1 MTVVV
6 GSDRAAVKPR
16 LVVLAW
22 AVAAV
27 SVAGFIAAWVLA
39 VRNRNLLS
47 LSANFGPDRFLVAY
61 AVVGGVVASRRSSN
75 PIGWFLLGIG
85 LVTACRGLAGE
96 YALYALAG
104 SARPASGVWAAWF
117 VNWSLILL
125 FPGGLVTFLLLSFPN
140 GRPVTPRWWAVGWA
154 GVGMGAFILLADWF
168 HPGPVA
174 VYGLPSVPNP
184 TGIHGFFS
192 LTWGSWL
199 FGAAYLL
206 SWGCLLTAASSVFVR
221 YRRSAGE
228 ERLQVKWFA
237 YAAVLSLALLVALLP
252 LSFATATGQ
261 LLSSV
266 VIVVGLG
273 LALPLT
279 VGIAIL
285 KYRLYAIDKIISR
298 TVSYALVTG
307 LVAGVYLGCVA
318 LLTKILPFRGS
329 VGIAVAVLAAAALFN
344 PLRRRVQAMVDRRFD
359 RARYD
364 AERVVAQFSVQ
375 LREQVDLDV
384 LGNDLLGVVNHVLAP
399 AHVTLWLSQEV
410 PPVGNAEQDTLS
422 TPEIPALPRS
432 LAVPAEPGATSARI
446 APEVPEC
453 YRARDR
459 LRCRRSRARWLS
471 VVFALNAASMA
482 WSARD
487 PRPGSRPIW
496 RAKVAPS

>member
-1 MTVVV
+1 
-6 GSDRAAVKPR
+6 
-16 LVVLAW
+16 
-22 AVAAV
+22 
-27 SVAGFIAAWVLA
+27 
-39 VRNRNLLS
+39 
-47 LSANFGPDRFLVAY
+47 
-61 AVVGGVVASRRSSN
+61 
-75 PIGWFLLGIG
+75 LLGTG
-85 LVTACRGLAGE
+85 LVTACRALAGE

-117 VNWSLILL
+117 VNWSLTLL
-125 FPGGLVTFLLLSFPN
+125 FPGGLVTFLLLLFPN
-140 GRPVTPRWWAVGWA
+140 GRPVTARWAVGWI
-154 GVGMGAFILLADWF
+154 GVGMGVFILLADWF
-168 HPGPVA
+168 HPGPVT

-184 TGIHGFFS
+184 TAIQGFIS
-192 LTWGSWL
+192 ITWGSRL

-206 SWGCLLTAASSVFVR
+206 SWGCVLTAASSVFVR

-344 PLRRRVQAMVDRRFD
+344 PLRRRVQALVNRRFD

-384 LGNDLLGVVNHVLAP
+384 LGADLLGVVNQVLAP
-399 AHVTLWLSQEV
+399 EHLALWL
-410 PPVGNAEQDTLS
+410 NK
-422 TPEIPALPRS
+422 
-432 LAVPAEPGATSARI
+432 PAEAATLATRPTRPAESAF
-446 APEVPEC
+446 AVSGPKPE
-453 YRARDR
+453 
-459 LRCRRSRARWLS
+459 RS
-471 VVFALNAASMA
+471 
-482 WSARD
+482 
-487 PRPGSRPIW
+487 P
-496 RAKVAPS
+496 